1 MQYNLSDILIDTD
14 IHKIRKAGADI
25 KLTQLEWSL
34 FLFLIENKGRVCT
47 RDEIIEHV
55 WGTRFQYDTGTI
67 DVHLNA
73 IRRKLGFK
81 RDYPIEVVRGVGMIF
96 HSDALSDSSEHQ
108 IQMRQNLEWAK
119 LFTSLLP
126 NNLKTCNLRD
136 LIIDVAALHSEE
148 MECLELRS
156 GMKLDPYVSE
166 IITDEDTMRA
176 ILNSILSVLLRHA
189 SHGGYLLFSSKL
201 NITDFII
208 KVQVDGDCPDFNV
221 PEMLAAQ
228 RFAALLWMPMQM
240 TNASGKMNVEM
251 RIPLKR
257 S

>member
-136 LIIDVAALHSEE
+136 MIVDVASGFTDEIE
-148 MECLELRS
+148 KRS
-156 GMKLDPYVSE
+156 LKCGMKLDPYVNE
-166 IITDEDTMRA
+166 IITDEDTLKA
-176 ILNSILSVLLRHA
+176 IFSSVLTLLMRHIKE
-189 SHGGYLLFSSKL
+189 GGSLLISSKL
-201 NITDFII
+201 NLTDFLIS
-208 KVQVDGDCPDFNV
+208 VQADGFCPDFNV
-221 PEMLAAQ
+221 PEIIAAQ

-240 TNASGKMNVEM
+240 TNSSGKMKVEF
-251 RIPLKR
+251 RVPLKR
-257 S
+257 L

>member
-14 IHKIRKAGADI
+14 IHKIRKTGADI

-136 LIIDVAALHSEE
+136 IIVDVAGGFTDEIE
-148 MECLELRS
+148 RRS
-156 GMKLDPYVSE
+156 LKCGMKLDPYVNE
-166 IITDEDTMRA
+166 IITDEDTLKA
-176 ILNSILSVLLRHA
+176 IFSSVLTLLMRHIKE
-189 SHGGYLLFSSKL
+189 GGSLLISSKL
-201 NITDFII
+201 NLTDFLIS
-208 KVQVDGDCPDFNV
+208 VQADGFCPDFNV
-221 PEMLAAQ
+221 PEIIAAQ

-240 TNASGKMNVEM
+240 TNSSGKMKVEF
-251 RIPLKR
+251 RVPLKR
-257 S
+257 L